1 MALSSV
7 ALAERA
13 GIRRLL
19 CVGAA
24 VVLCPVAAIG
34 AIEPAEALSLRIET
48 GTHIAPI
55 RAISAD
61 RAGRFAITAA
71 EDKTARVWDV
81 ATGRLVQVFRPPSAS
96 GNDGKLFAAAMLPDG
111 TLFAVAGWSAK
122 NDLYLVNRSTA
133 EITHRITGLPNV
145 ITAIAFSPDGRLLAI
160 GLWGTHGV
168 RLFASND
175 GWHST
180 REVAGDADIGGE
192 IRGLAWSQDGRQ
204 LAATS
209 ADGVLRMYE
218 AMEKGLRL
226 VKRQPAQ
233 GREMPYGVAFS
244 PDGKHLA
251 VGAANLPVIT
261 VVDAGDLRR
270 EYAITAV
277 SSSPESLS
285 AVAWAPDG
293 QRIYGAGTRRNSLGM
308 FTLCIAQR
316 QKSTCTS
323 ESSIAKNTVTGLVAL
338 GDGRVLYSTAE
349 PSWGSVDSAG
359 QRLVTVAPELSD
371 FRGMRRGFALARD
384 GAAVTVRS
392 TSNPENAFDL
402 RSLALVK
409 AKGDWSLPA
418 ANAGRTSVGGWF
430 EGSSPTINGRSV
442 RLDDN
447 ELSLTAAVSPQGDRV
462 TIGTSFAVR
471 CYDDSGRELWRTSA
485 PGTSWQVNLSADG
498 RWAVAAFSDGTVR
511 WYKMKD
517 GSEQIALLLQP
528 DGRHWVAWTPG
539 GYFAVSPGGEDLLG
553 WQVDRGLERAAD
565 FFPASRFRDQFYR
578 PELIAAVLALGDE
591 RAALAADKKIG
602 EQPAR
607 AKKVAEQLP
616 PVVRIVSP
624 DDGYHDKASQ
634 IRIVVNVQAPADAP
648 LLRLRVR
655 VNGAMVTV
663 PEIAA
668 LHGLASNGVK
678 SRGDTLELPL
688 PLPESDADVMVFAEN
703 RHGVSPAAVLHV
715 KRGAGDSAKRPG
727 APEAREPVA
736 AAPVNQ
742 EALENNLLPA
752 LYMLSVG
759 VSKYADKTIQLAYSA
774 KDATDL
780 SNQFRTQDGRLYR
793 KVVVRLLTDERA
805 RRDDVLDGLEWIRRE
820 VTARDVA
827 VVFLAGHGINDA
839 DGVYYYLPYD
849 TDVKRLKR
857 TGVIFTEIRNTL
869 VSLPGKA
876 LFFVDTCH
884 AGNVLGTG
892 LRGLPPDTTAV
903 VNELASAENGVV
915 VFTASTGRQSAQE
928 SPAWG
933 NGAFTK
939 ALIEGL
945 SGKADMAKSGRIT
958 HKMLDLYVSERVKA
972 LTDGSQSPVT
982 IVPRGVPDFPLA
994 VAQAVPGKRRR

>member
-1 MALSSV
+1 M
-7 ALAERA
+7 
-13 GIRRLL
+13 L

-24 VVLCPVAAIG
+24 VVLCPVAALG

-48 GTHIAPI
+48 GNHIAPI

-61 RAGRFAITAA
+61 RAGRFAITAG
-71 EDKTARVWDV
+71 EDKTARVWDI
-81 ATGRLVQVFRPPSAS
+81 ATGRLIQVFRPPSAP

-111 TLFAVAGWSAK
+111 SLFATAGWSAK
-122 NDLYLVNRSTA
+122 NDVYLVNRSTG

-160 GLWGTHGV
+160 GLWGTSGV
-168 RLFASND
+168 RLFSSDD
-175 GWHST
+175 GWRNA
-180 REVAGDADIGGE
+180 REVAGDADFGGD
-192 IRGLAWSQDGRQ
+192 IRGLAWSPDGRR
-204 LAATS
+204 LAVTS
-209 ADGVLRMYE
+209 ADGTLRMYE
-218 AMEKGLRL
+218 TMQQGLRL
-226 VKRQPAQ
+226 IKRQPAQ
-233 GREMPYGVAFS
+233 GREIPYGVAFS
-244 PDGKHLA
+244 PDGKQLA
-251 VGAANLPVIT
+251 VGTANLPVIT
-261 VVDAGDLRR
+261 VVNAGDLRR

-277 SSSPESLS
+277 SSAPEGLS

-293 QRIYGAGTRRNSLGM
+293 QRIYAAGTRRNGLGM

-323 ESSIAKNTVTGLVAL
+323 ESSIARNTFTGLVAL

-349 PSWGSVDSAG
+349 PSWGVVDSAG
-359 QRLVTVAPELSD
+359 QRLAAVATELSD
-371 FRGMRRGFALARD
+371 FRGLRRGFALARD
-384 GAAVTVRS
+384 GAAVAVRS

-418 ANAGRTSVGGWF
+418 ANAGRTSVNGWF
-430 EGSSPTINGRSV
+430 EGSSPTVNGRSV
-442 RLDDN
+442 RLEDN
-447 ELSLTAAVSPQGDRV
+447 ELSLTAAVSQQGDRV
-462 TIGTSFAVR
+462 VIGTSFAVR
-471 CYDDSGRELWRTSA
+471 CYDDSARELWRTSA

-511 WYKMKD
+511 WYRMKD
-517 GSEQIALLLQP
+517 GTEQIALLPLP
-528 DGRHWVAWTPG
+528 DGRRWVAWTPG
-539 GYFAVSPGGEDLLG
+539 GYFAVSAGGEDLLG
-553 WQVDRGLERAAD
+553 WQVDRGIERAAD
-565 FFPASRFRDQFYR
+565 FFPASRFRDRFYR

-591 RAALAADKKIG
+591 RAALAADKRLG
-602 EQPAR
+602 EQPASDQ
-607 AKKVAEQLP
+607 KVAEQLP

-624 DDGYHDKASQ
+624 DDGHLANSSQ
-634 IRIVVNVQAPADAP
+634 IRIVVNVQAPAAAP
-648 LLRLRVR
+648 MLRLRVR

-668 LHGLASNGVK
+668 LRGLAMSGAK
-678 SRGDTLELPL
+678 ARGDTFELPL

-703 RHGVSPAAVLHV
+703 RHGVSPPGVLHV
-715 KRGAGDSAKRPG
+715 KRDASESAQRPV
-727 APEAREPVA
+727 AEAREPVA

-742 EALENNLLPA
+742 ETLANNLLPA

-759 VSKYADKTIQLAYSA
+759 VSKYADKAIQLAYSA

-780 SNQFRTQDGRLYR
+780 SNQFRTQDGGLYR
-793 KVVVRLLTDERA
+793 KVVIRLLTDERA

-869 VSLPGKA
+869 VALPGKA

-972 LTDGSQSPVT
+972 LTDGGQSPVT

>member
-1 MALSSV
+1 MSCLAP
-7 ALAERA
+7 AERA

-24 VVLCPVAAIG
+24 VLCPVAALG

-71 EDKTARVWDV
+71 EDKTARVWDIT
-81 ATGRLVQVFRPPSAS
+81 TGRLIQVFRPPSAP

-111 TLFAVAGWSAK
+111 SLFATAGWSAK
-122 NDLYLVNRSTA
+122 NDVYLVNRSTA
-133 EITHRITGLPNV
+133 EIAHRITGLPNV

-160 GLWGTHGV
+160 GLWGTGGV
-168 RLFASND
+168 RLFASDD
-175 GWHST
+175 GWRNA
-180 REVAGDADIGGE
+180 REVAGDADVGGD
-192 IRGLAWSQDGRQ
+192 IRGLAWSPDGHR
-204 LAATS
+204 LAVTS
-209 ADGVLRMYE
+209 ADGALRIYE
-218 AMEKGLRL
+218 AMQQGLRL
-226 VKRQPAQ
+226 IKRQPAQ
-233 GREMPYGVAFS
+233 GREIPYGVAFS
-244 PDGKHLA
+244 PDGKQLA

-261 VVDAGDLRR
+261 VVDAADLRR
-270 EYAITAV
+270 AYAITAV
-277 SSSPESLS
+277 SSSPEGLS
-285 AVAWAPDG
+285 AVAWAADG
-293 QRIYGAGTRRNSLGM
+293 QRIYGAGTRRNSLGR
-308 FTLCIAQR
+308 FTLCVAQR
-316 QKSTCTS
+316 QKSTCMS
-323 ESSIAKNTVTGLVAL
+323 ESPIAKNTVTGLVAL
-338 GDGRVLYSTAE
+338 GDGRVLYSAAD

-359 QRLVTVAPELSD
+359 QRVVAVSPELSD
-371 FRGMRRGFALARD
+371 YRGMRRGFVLAPD
-384 GAAVTVRS
+384 GAAVAVRS
-392 TSNPENAFDL
+392 TSNPESAFDL

-409 AKGDWSLPA
+409 AKGDWSLPM
-418 ANAGRTSVGGWF
+418 ANAGRTSVAGWF
-430 EGSSPTINGRSV
+430 EGSAPTVNGRSV
-442 RLDDN
+442 RLEDN
-447 ELSLTAAVSPQGDRV
+447 EVSLTAAVSQQGDRV
-462 TIGTSFAVR
+462 VIGTSFAVR

-511 WYKMKD
+511 WYRMKD
-517 GSEQIALLLQP
+517 GSEQIALLPLA
-528 DGRHWVAWTPG
+528 DGRRWVAWTPG
-539 GYFAVSPGGEDLLG
+539 GHFAVSPGGEDLLG

-565 FFPASRFRDQFYR
+565 FFPASRFRDKFYR
-578 PELIAAVLALGDE
+578 PELIAAVLGLGDE
-591 RAALAADKKIG
+591 QAALAADKRVG
-602 EQPAR
+602 EQPTGDQ
-607 AKKVAEQLP
+607 KVAERLP

-624 DDGYHDKASQ
+624 DDGHLANSSQ
-634 IRIVVNVQAPADAP
+634 IRIVVNVQAPPDAP
-648 LLRLRVR
+648 MLRLRVR
-655 VNGAMVTV
+655 VNGAIVTV
-663 PEIAA
+663 PEVAA
-668 LHGLASNGVK
+668 LRGLAMSGAK
-678 SRGDTLELPL
+678 GRGDTFEIPL

-703 RHGVSPAAVLHV
+703 RHGVSPPGVLHV
-715 KRGAGDSAKRPG
+715 KRDASDSAQRPG
-727 APEAREPVA
+727 ATEAREPVA
-736 AAPVNQ
+736 AAPAN
-742 EALENNLLPA
+742 EGTLENSLLPA

-827 VVFLAGHGINDA
+827 VVFLAGHGVNDA

-892 LRGLPPDTTAV
+892 LRGLAPDTTAV

-928 SPAWG
+928 SPTWG

-972 LTDGSQSPVT
+972 LTEGSQSPVT

-994 VAQAVPGKRRR
+994 VARAVPGKRRR